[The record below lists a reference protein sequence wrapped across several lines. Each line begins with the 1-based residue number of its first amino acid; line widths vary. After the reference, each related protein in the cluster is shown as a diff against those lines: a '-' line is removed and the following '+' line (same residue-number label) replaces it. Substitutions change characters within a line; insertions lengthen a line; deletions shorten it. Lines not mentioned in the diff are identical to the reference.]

1 MTHLFRMHGFSS
13 RPGLNMTLQELKD
26 LHETMHIDDYAL
38 PPHSHPAG
46 EVKLTLGEFYI
57 EGLIARMRSD
67 V

>member
-1 MTHLFRMHGFSS
+1 
-13 RPGLNMTLQELKD
+13 MTLQELKD